1 MNYAEIKPIDIA
13 NGTGVRVS
21 LFVSGCPH
29 HCKGCF
35 NEETWDYAYGK
46 PYTEQQTQY
55 LISCLDKSYI
65 RGLTLL
71 GGEPLAPHNQEEVL
85 KLLKEIRQALPQKDI
100 WCYTGYD
107 FDRDLKGGFAD
118 ENPLVQEILKL
129 IDVLVDGPFVLS
141 LKNPAL
147 KFRGSSNQ
155 RIIDVKSSLKSGET
169 VLCDMDKI

>member
-1 MNYAEIKPIDIA
+1 MNYAEIKPVDVA

-35 NEETWDYAYGK
+35 NEETWDYEFGK
-46 PYTEQQTQY
+46 PYTDDQTRY
-55 LISCLDKSYI
+55 IISCLDKSYI
-65 RGLTLL
+65 RGFTLL
-71 GGEPLAPHNQEEVL
+71 GGEPFAPKNQQEVL
-85 KLLKEIRQALPQKDI
+85 KLLADIKQALPNKDI

-107 FDRDLKGGFAD
+107 FDRDLKGDFAE
-118 ENPLVQEILKL
+118 ENKLTQAILKL

-155 RIIDVKSSLKSGET
+155 RIIDVKSSLKNGTT